1 MYKSLG
7 CFSLFPPSQNA
18 EDYGICLRFG
28 DPEINLHMG
37 MALKTLWI
45 VPRWS
50 GRLERGGYVKG
61 HDPDVSKA
69 PTRRSCFHDM
79 TSYVYMSLW
88 LGQRSHGKVERSIP
102 AGPAIVFTLR
112 IQFDCKDSCYRWH
125 EFQSQWS
132 ANQEFEERKETK
144 QSQVLTQTWLWVWIG
159 VGCGLDRVWIGL
171 DPGLDRPRSGPTCL
185 WCCSLDAAWQEKDDK
200 VCRQQVY
207 SLAAW
212 QAGLTT
218 CNSVS
223 VWQLGCATVAAWL
236 LDCLTA

>member
-1 MYKSLG
+1 
-7 CFSLFPPSQNA
+7 
-18 EDYGICLRFG
+18 
-28 DPEINLHMG
+28 MG

-61 HDPDVSKA
+61 HDPEVSKA
-69 PTRRSCFHDM
+69 PTRRSCFHHM

-102 AGPAIVFTLR
+102 ARPAIVFTLR

-132 ANQEFEERKETK
+132 ANHEFEERKQTK
-144 QSQVLTQTWLWVWIG
+144 QSQVLTQSWLWSGSELVVVWIG
-159 VGCGLDRVWIGL
+159 SGSVWIRVWIGPEVNL
-171 DPGLDRPRSGPTCL
+171 HVCV
-185 WCCSLDAAWQEKDDK
+185 CCSLDAAWQDKDDK

-223 VWQLGCATVAAWL
+223 FAVWQLGCATVAAWL